1 MSVASA
7 MLSDL
12 VEAAGAST
20 FPLAS
25 LNQHPAVRS
34 IDWKVTHLV
43 VPISPLSCLLSMVEG
58 WQVNL
63 GF

>member
-1 MSVASA
+1 
-7 MLSDL
+7 MLRDL
-12 VEAAGAST
+12 VEAAGTST
-20 FPLAS
+20 FPLAN

-43 VPISPLSCLLSMVEG
+43 VPISLVSYLLSIVEG